1 MDRGDPSRSA
11 AGSEERVPE
20 TISSADRQ
28 GAESAGPKLLLV
40 SPGSARAA
48 AVRSTLAKSALVGA
62 LVHVVP
68 DLDAAIDYLTV
79 DSPPGGVDAMLLDV
93 DAGVEE
99 IVVGLRRLAARIRG
113 VATVVLGTDGQPG
126 TALALEQAGAHDVI
140 PNDLV
145 LAVRGAA
152 RVARVE
158 RELHHQRIEM
168 EHQVEEAQA
177 LTEEL
182 EQLNEHLREA
192 NAEANRNEERYRALV
207 EASTQLVWNT
217 DANGMIVDMPQWRAI
232 TGQSADEVRGTG
244 WLDAVHPDD
253 RERSSASWWEAFRS
267 RGIYENEYRLR
278 HADGSYRWH
287 RARGVP
293 VLDEYGEV
301 REWVGT
307 LDDIDDERRAEEARR
322 EETSLIE
329 TLNDISGVLTSEL
342 DLERIVQTVTD
353 AATTLTAAQFGAF
366 FYNVIDKHG
375 GKYTLYTLSGAPR
388 AAFENFGHPR
398 ATPVFAPTFYGT
410 AIVRSDDITQDPR
423 YGQMAPHH
431 GMPKGHLPVR
441 SYLAVPVISRDGDVI
456 GGLFFGHA
464 ETGVFTPRAE
474 RLALGIAASAAVAM
488 DNARLYQAERR
499 ARAEAEVANK
509 AKSDFLANMSHELRT
524 PLNAIGG
531 YASLLADGIR
541 GPVSSDQLADLAR
554 IRQNQHH
561 LLSLINDILNFAKV
575 EAGRVQFELTPVDVH
590 AALGQ
595 LEALIAPQLLERQ
608 IHYAYRRC
616 ETDHVATVDR
626 DRMQQILLNLLSN
639 AVKFTPL
646 GGSVVVSCESTAS
659 HVRIH
664 VVDTGMGIPADKLET
679 IFEPFVQLER
689 GRTATSGT
697 GLGLSISRDLARAM
711 GGDVIAESTPDVGSR
726 FTLVLPRAEV
736 GRPEAATDK

>member
-1 MDRGDPSRSA
+1 M
-11 AGSEERVPE
+11 
-20 TISSADRQ
+20 
-28 GAESAGPKLLLV
+28 
-40 SPGSARAA
+40 
-48 AVRSTLAKSALVGA
+48 LVGA
-62 LVHVVP
+62 SVHVVP
-68 DLDAAIDYLTV
+68 DLDEAIDYLTV
-79 DSPPGGVDAMLLDV
+79 DSPAGGVDAMLVDV
-93 DAGVEE
+93 DASVEE
-99 IVVGLRRLAARIRG
+99 VVVGLRRLTARIRG
-113 VATVVLGTDGQPG
+113 IATVVLGTDGRPG
-126 TALALEQAGAHDVI
+126 TVIALEQAGAHDVV
-140 PNDLV
+140 PNDPLSPERLA

-192 NAEANRNEERYRALV
+192 NAEASRSEERYRALV
-207 EASTQLVWNT
+207 DASTQLVWNT
-217 DANGMIVDMPQWRAI
+217 DADGMIVDMPQWRAI
-232 TGQSADEVRGTG
+232 TGQTADEVRGTG
-244 WLDAVHPDD
+244 WLDALHPDD
-253 RERSSASWWEAFRS
+253 RERSSAAWWEAFRS
-267 RGIYENEYRLR
+267 RAIYQNEYRLR
-278 HADGSYRWH
+278 HANGSYRWH

-307 LDDIDDERRAEEARR
+307 LDDIDDARRAEEARR

-398 ATPVFAPTFYGT
+398 ATPVFAPTFFGT
-410 AIVRSDDITQDPR
+410 AIVRSEDITQDPR
-423 YGQMAPHH
+423 YGQVGPHH

-575 EAGRVQFELTPVDVH
+575 EAGRVQFELTAVDVH
-590 AALGQ
+590 EALGQ

-608 IHYAYRRC
+608 IRYSYC
-616 ETDHVATVDR
+616 PCDTDHVATVDR

-646 GGSVVVSCESTAS
+646 GGSVLVSCESTES
-659 HVRIH
+659 QVRIH
-664 VVDTGMGIPADKLET
+664 VVDTGIGIPADKLET

-689 GRTATSGT
+689 GRAATSGT

-711 GGDVIAESTPDVGSR
+711 GGDVTAESTPDVGSR
-726 FTLVLPRAEV
+726 FTLVMPRA
-736 GRPEAATDK
+736 GAARPEPTAAH